1 MTDHKFEPFEKVLV
15 RDFDT
20 QNWKADLFSHKS
32 IEDGDTFFVCMG
44 EAAWLQCIPYTPETA
59 HLLGTSQPYEPP
71 KPPVEYEWGQ
81 KVEVNQGDSRWKVAM
96 YIAPTRDNDEHW
108 CTKKESPYTL
118 SVLKSAN
125 IRPLPDTTADTVKCG
140 ICGKP
145 INERTAA
152 NDVECGPCCP
162 EHYEDDTAAH

>member
-59 HLLGTSQPYEPP
+59 HLLGTSKPYEPP
-71 KPPVEYEWGQ
+71 IEYERGQ
-81 KVEVNQGDSRWKVAM
+81 KVEVLVEDDWESALYLKYDADDKDTPHEVHAIKSGIEWVAS
-96 YIAPTRDNDEHW
+96 N
-108 CTKKESPYTL
+108 K
-118 SVLKSAN
+118 
-125 IRPLPDTTADTVKCG
+125 IRPLPD
-140 ICGKP
+140 
-145 INERTAA
+145 
-152 NDVECGPCCP
+152 
-162 EHYEDDTAAH
+162 DTAAH